1 MLANGW
7 DFKETAQ
14 KIETV
19 IGVSR
24 KMSSRRELTS
34 EEARAAMRERW
45 ASCIAIEPGDPVS
58 KYLAARLGVVP
69 MSKVLR
75 FDPQRRAMV
84 ALMQAP
90 DGRATMV
97 HSTLLTATGAKEN
110 VDRPRLMMRG
120 SIAPGSA
127 VRLTEFTDT
136 LGIAEGIE
144 TALSATVLTGIP
156 CWAALNEGQLRQWAF
171 PSGVKKIVIF
181 GDNDVNFVGQAATYI
196 LAKHISL
203 MHAGPAVEVRIPDK
217 SGADWND
224 VLLSTSN

>member
-1 MLANGW
+1 MQSDIASRANGRWFDILSALGVGSNYLRSKHGPCQVCGGKDRFRWDNKNGTGTFYCGNCGAGNGFKLLMLANGW

-84 ALMQAP
+84 ALMQ
-90 DGRATMV
+90 
-97 HSTLLTATGAKEN
+97 
-110 VDRPRLMMRG
+110 
-120 SIAPGSA
+120 
-127 VRLTEFTDT
+127 
-136 LGIAEGIE
+136 
-144 TALSATVLTGIP
+144 
-156 CWAALNEGQLRQWAF
+156 
-171 PSGVKKIVIF
+171 
-181 GDNDVNFVGQAATYI
+181 
-196 LAKHISL
+196 
-203 MHAGPAVEVRIPDK
+203 
-217 SGADWND
+217 
-224 VLLSTSN
+224 